1 MMPQIA
7 DKRTPNR
14 WRWVVDATYIMA
26 ATASFGLAFYSVLL
40 DRAASAGIAASFCV
54 AFLFLRHLP
63 VIESFKAFNMEAKF
77 ARRVDEFDRLLGYVR
92 GTAELSSKM
101 LYSQLAWIDR
111 MGSMGWSKKREFMS
125 EMDSHLVELGVSPE
139 FLAVAKRP
147 ILNIA
152 TYDLFAI
159 LRDSARFFLGKR
171 RKGIAQQM
179 QTIQERG
186 PIAADDAEWNNL
198 HRQQLAL
205 AMPETDVGDLSE
217 ATPLADL
224 GAFSERFLA
233 RWSWSEQEQSVL
245 AIIRDEVVDLAS
257 GCWQQGT
264 VTKAAEDY
272 IAAYRHPDDKRV
284 KELLEPT

>member
-1 MMPQIA
+1 MMPPTA
-7 DKRTPNR
+7 DKCTPNP
-14 WRWVVDATYIMA
+14 WRWVVDATYVIA

-40 DRAASAGIAASFCV
+40 DRAASAGIAASFCI

-63 VIESFKAFNMEAKF
+63 VIESFKAFNLEAKF

-125 EMDSHLVELGVSPE
+125 EMDNHLVELGVSPE
-139 FLAVAKRP
+139 FLAIAKRP

-159 LRDSARFFLGKR
+159 LRNSAQYFLGKK
-171 RKGIAQQM
+171 RKAIAQQM
-179 QTIQERG
+179 QAIQQRG
-186 PIAADDAEWNNL
+186 PIAAGDAEWNSL
-198 HRQQLAL
+198 HREHSVLV
-205 AMPETDVGDLSE
+205 MSETDVGDLSE

-233 RWSWSEQEQSVL
+233 QWSWSEQEQSVL
-245 AIIRDEVVDLAS
+245 AVIRDEIVDLAS
-257 GCWQQGT
+257 GCWRQGT

-272 IAAYRHPDDKRV
+272 IAAYRHPDDKRL
-284 KELLEPT
+284 KELLDPS